1 MTRNLSLIPT
11 IEAEPEAAP
20 PAMPSRAAPVHAPS
34 HEDARPITILPER
47 LPRAPTPAALPHL
60 SARAIA
66 IEAVKYA
73 GILLL
78 FAAVAWP
85 LYRWIG
91 ERRPAEPAGSL
102 HDARTESR

>member
-11 IEAEPEAAP
+11 IEAEPETAP
-20 PAMPSRAAPVHAPS
+20 PATLASAAPVREPS

-66 IEAVKYA
+66 IEALKYA